1 MHLNLVSG
9 LLGGAFL
16 AASLSAQ
23 QPVNNVKAGPAMP
36 TALAK
41 AVRAEQTPIIDG
53 NDDDAV
59 WKKAPV
65 YSDFLEF
72 QPTEG
77 KTPRFKTE
85 FKAAYD
91 DRNLY
96 VFVRAYDPHP
106 DSIMSALTRRDVR
119 GSADQLKIMVDS
131 YHDRRSGF
139 EFAVSP
145 AGVKRDYA
153 MYNDSQEDQTWDGI
167 WDVGTR
173 IDSLGWTAEFKV
185 PFSQLRYNNMK
196 DHVFGLGVWRDI
208 ERFKER
214 TSWPLY
220 HTNTGGISSQF
231 GVLEGIEDIAPF
243 RRLEVVPFVST
254 QNSSIARASSS
265 SVPGVINWG
274 RDQKQSAGADVKY
287 GITPNLTLDATVN
300 PDFGQ
305 VEADPSV
312 LNLSAFETFFQERR
326 PFFIEGSGFYQF
338 GVNCSIVNCGGEGLF
353 YSRRIGRAPQLS
365 GLYADETSNTNT
377 RILGAGKLTGRLG
390 NGLNVGALEAITG
403 RVTGTGDRTTE
414 PRAGY
419 TVLRAQQDLRNGE
432 TSVGFIGTGVVR
444 SLDSWTDQ
452 YLRRDAF
459 AGGFNF
465 RDRWGTSRYELTA
478 SITGSDVTGTKS
490 AILRT
495 QTGSVHLY
503 QRPDA
508 ALGLDSTRTSLT
520 GHAEEIAFGKSAGS
534 MIHYQTSYQRQSS
547 GYELNDLGYLRRANE
562 QAFNNWAGVN
572 WIKPTKFYRR
582 LSGNVNAWGYWTADG
597 LQLERAFN
605 NNWHLNTTNNMFINA
620 GTTIY
625 QLGTTYCDNCARGGP
640 AVRVSPGANFNMSVS
655 GDDRRM
661 IIPSAFVSFNRGD
674 NGNSHSFDF
683 SPDVTIKAMSQLQLE
698 LFGEWNNNHDDSQ
711 WLGNFKDAA
720 GNTHYTFG
728 HLNQETSSLG
738 VRADYTAT
746 PTLSFQ
752 LYAAPFV
759 SRGEYSKTRELSSNP
774 RASDY
779 AARYQAYSPP
789 AGASQSFDVKQLRS
803 NSVLRWEF
811 RPGSTL
817 FAVWT
822 HGRDGFDS
830 RVDRSW
836 STEYKDLFDLHPT
849 NTFLLKVAYWFG
861 T

>member
-1 MHLNLVSG
+1 MRLNIVNGLSG
-9 LLGGAFL
+9 AAIF

-23 QPVNNVKAGPAMP
+23 QPANVASAPVA
-36 TALAK
+36 ARAR
-41 AVRAEQTPIIDG
+41 AVRADHPPAIDG
-53 NDDDAV
+53 RDDDAV
-59 WKKAPV
+59 WKTAPV
-65 YSDFLEF
+65 YGDFLEF

-77 KTPRFKTE
+77 KTPRYRTE
-85 FKAAYD
+85 FRAAYD

-119 GSADQLKIMVDS
+119 GSADQLKVMIDS

-153 MYNDSQEDQTWDGI
+153 MYNDREEDGTWDGI

-173 IDSLGWTAEFKV
+173 IDSLGWTAEYRI
-185 PFSQLRYNNMK
+185 PFSQLRYTNIK

-208 ERFKER
+208 ERYKER

-231 GVLEGIEDIAPF
+231 GVLEGISEIAPF

-254 QNSSIARASSS
+254 QNGSIGRSSS
-265 SVPGVINWG
+265 APGVTNWG

-326 PFFIEGSGFYQF
+326 PFFIEGSGFYSF
-338 GVNCSIVNCGGEGLF
+338 GINCSVVNCGGEGLF
-353 YSRRIGRAPQLS
+353 YSRRIGRAPQLA

-390 NGLNVGALEAITG
+390 SGLNVGAVEAVTG
-403 RVTGTGDRTTE
+403 RVTGTQDRTTE

-432 TSVGFIGTGVVR
+432 TSIGFIGTGVVR

-459 AGGFNF
+459 SGGFNF
-465 RDRWGTSRYELTA
+465 RNRWGASRYELTA
-478 SITGSDVTGTKS
+478 SVTGSDVTGTRK
-490 AILRT
+490 AITRT
-495 QTGSVHLY
+495 QTSSVHLY

-508 ALGLDSTRTSLT
+508 DLGLDTTRTSLT
-520 GHAEEIAFGKSAGS
+520 GHAEEIAFGKSGGS
-534 MIHYQTSYQRQSS
+534 LIHYQTSYQRQSA
-547 GYELNDLGYLRRANE
+547 GYELNDLGFLRRANK
-562 QAFNNWAGVN
+562 QSVNNWMGAN

-582 LSGNVNAWGYWTADG
+582 LSGNFNAWGYWTANG
-597 LQLERAFN
+597 LQLERAVN
-605 NNWHLNTTNNMFINA
+605 TNWHLNTTTTMVFNA

-625 QLGTTYCDNCARGGP
+625 QLGTTFCDNCARGGP
-640 AVRVSPGANFNMSVS
+640 AIRVSPGANWNASVG

-661 IIPSAFVSFNRGD
+661 IIPSAYISFNRGD
-674 NGNSHSFDF
+674 DGRSHS
-683 SPDVTIKAMSQLQLE
+683 SSMGPDVTIKAMSNLQLE
-698 LFGEWNNNHDDSQ
+698 LFGEWDKNSDNQQ
-711 WLGNFKDAA
+711 WLGNFRDAA
-720 GNTHYTFG
+720 GKTHYTFA
-728 HLNQETSSLG
+728 HLNQETSSIGL
-738 VRADYTAT
+738 RADYTAT
-746 PTLSFQ
+746 PTLSLQ
-752 LYAAPFV
+752 IYAAPFV

-779 AARYQAYSPP
+779 SARYQAYSPP
-789 AGASQSFDVKQLRS
+789 AGATQSFDVKQLRS

-836 STEYKDLFDLHPT
+836 GTEYQDLFKLHPD